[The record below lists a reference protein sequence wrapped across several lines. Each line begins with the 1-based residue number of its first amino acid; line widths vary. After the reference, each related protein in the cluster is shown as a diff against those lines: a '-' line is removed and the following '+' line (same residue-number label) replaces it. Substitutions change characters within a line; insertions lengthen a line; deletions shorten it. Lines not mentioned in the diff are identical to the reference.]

1 MILWPTFCTVAE
13 GIAVE
18 ADEDDVRLFYVTI
31 DGPEDTPYE
40 GGKFKIQMYVP
51 EAYPDK
57 PPKCL
62 FITPCYHVNLD
73 NLGK

>member
-31 DGPEDTPYE
+31 DGPVDTPYE
-40 GGKFKIQMYVP
+40 GGKFKI
-51 EAYPDK
+51 
-57 PPKCL
+57 
-62 FITPCYHVNLD
+62 
-73 NLGK
+73 